1 MTDRDLDEDFAI
13 VTGAARGIG
22 LAIARRLHR
31 AGAKVALLDRAESDV
46 QKSAASLGG
55 IAIEVDIRDS
65 ASVDAAITQ
74 AHDRLG
80 GLSILVNNA
89 GMGMLKPLHTYSD
102 KEWDNILAVNLN
114 GTFYAM
120 RSAIPIMLEAS
131 GGVVVNN
138 ASVSA
143 SSPTRG
149 ELPYSAAKAGV
160 IALTQGAAQGYGPAI
175 RVNAVSPGVVR
186 SPMTELLYQNP
197 EVLEPVEQ
205 AIPLQR
211 TGEVE
216 EIADVVPFLCSD
228 ASRFMTGQNLII
240 DGGMSL
246 PQAGIDDVLKWSL
259 NMIEK
264 TRSN

>member
-1 MTDRDLDEDFAI
+1 MTDRDPDEDFAI

-160 IALTQGAAQGYGPAI
+160 IALTQGAAQEYGPAI

-216 EIADVVPFLCSD
+216 EIADVVHFLCSD